1 MLAVILFV
9 VAGVIGLRG
18 LAFST
23 MLSYSTRH
31 ANDVV
36 LNLVDLQLALD
47 RLESTSREFALTG
60 NEFVL
65 DSDRATSARVQRD
78 LLAIHAWTEEGSRL
92 WMRLPPLEALIA
104 QEIRATTMVAQVRR
118 GGGLEA
124 TAELF
129 RVGVGRKITDMRRAL
144 IRELRADGTRFLAL
158 EDEVATRQLQQTD
171 IVWAI
176 ETLLTLA
183 IGLYSWAV
191 HRRNWRRRELAVRL
205 QPHRPGPL
213 ALRVPRPLPG
223 SGTVMVHGS
232 ANDGSSDGAGRP
244 ASMARQASVRYSRT

>member
-1 MLAVILFV
+1 MLAGILFV
-9 VAGVIGLRG
+9 VAGAIGIRG

-23 MLSYSTRH
+23 MLSHWTRH

-65 DSDRATSARVQRD
+65 DPDRATSSRVQRD
-78 LLAIHAWTEEGSRL
+78 LFAIHAWTEEGSRL
-92 WMRLPPLEALIA
+92 WMRLPQLEVLIA

-118 GGGLEA
+118 GEGLEA
-124 TAELF
+124 TAELI
-129 RVGVGRKITDMRRAL
+129 RVGVGRKITDKRRGL
-144 IRELRADGTRFLAL
+144 IRELRAEGTHFLAL
-158 EDEVATRQLQQTD
+158 EDEVATRQLQQTE
-171 IVWAI
+171 IVLTI
-176 ETLLTLA
+176 ETLLALA

-191 HRRNWRRRELAVRL
+191 HRGNSKRRELAIRL

-213 ALRVPRPLPG
+213 ALGHGRAPGPLVRPFPT
-223 SGTVMVHGS
+223 SVI
-232 ANDGSSDGAGRP
+232 A
-244 ASMARQASVRYSRT
+244 ASVRRTF